1 MPEQS
6 KMEISLFSGMTILWN
21 GTPILE
27 HSARLNKPLELLA
40 LLLLRG
46 DKKLTNEQLMDGLW
60 ESDEIENPAGALKN
74 AAYSLRKF
82 LQKADKEKRF
92 IITERALHLE
102 PGNLRHHRCVEF
114 EQEARLADQP
124 GTPAEE
130 RIPHAR
136 RALKLYTG
144 DLLPSLSMQQWS
156 SISSY
161 LRQTYLRTVKNLA
174 ATLCER
180 GGREDLEETLDIC
193 NRAALLEPLHEEL
206 YRYIFNTMRRL
217 DMKQAVLSY
226 YPVIS
231 NLFYDELGERL
242 SPELRDIYLWA
253 SQGANQMKE
262 NLRQIQQDLG
272 EITRDARPIH
282 GAYYCE
288 YEMFKSVYQ
297 MVARSAA
304 RSNSHVLLILVTFEG
319 KNGQT
324 VAKQEIVDAM
334 ARGKEVIRESL
345 RKGDVFSRYSRNQY
359 ILMLTV
365 TSPADSV
372 VVENR
377 IKDAFKEVRLSA
389 KIELRMKA
397 QELDPIV

>member
-1 MPEQS
+1 
-6 KMEISLFSGMTILWN
+6 
-21 GTPILE
+21 
-27 HSARLNKPLELLA
+27 
-40 LLLLRG
+40 
-46 DKKLTNEQLMDGLW
+46 
-60 ESDEIENPAGALKN
+60 
-74 AAYSLRKF
+74 
-82 LQKADKEKRF
+82 
-92 IITERALHLE
+92 
-102 PGNLRHHRCVEF
+102 
-114 EQEARLADQP
+114 
-124 GTPAEE
+124 
-130 RIPHAR
+130 
-136 RALKLYTG
+136 
-144 DLLPSLSMQQWS
+144 
-156 SISSY
+156 
-161 LRQTYLRTVKNLA
+161 
-174 ATLCER
+174 
-180 GGREDLEETLDIC
+180 
-193 NRAALLEPLHEEL
+193 
-206 YRYIFNTMRRL
+206 
-217 DMKQAVLSY
+217 
-226 YPVIS
+226 
-231 NLFYDELGERL
+231 
-242 SPELRDIYLWA
+242 
-253 SQGANQMKE
+253 MKE

-377 IKDAFKEVRLSA
+377 IKDALA
-389 KIELRMKA
+389 KC
-397 QELDPIV
+397 V

>member
-92 IITERALHLE
+92 IITESGRYIWNPE
-102 PGNLRHHRCVEF
+102 ISVTTDVWEF

-144 DLLPSLSMQQWS
+144 DLLPSLSMQQWV
-156 SISSY
+156 I
-161 LRQTYLRTVKNLA
+161 Q
-174 ATLCER
+174 
-180 GGREDLEETLDIC
+180 GREDLEETLDIC

>member
-1 MPEQS
+1 
-6 KMEISLFSGMTILWN
+6 MEISLFSGMTILWN

-92 IITERALHLE
+92 IITESGRYIWNPE
-102 PGNLRHHRCVEF
+102 ISVTTDVWEF

-144 DLLPSLSMQQWS
+144 DLLPSLSMQQWV
-156 SISSY
+156 IQYSSY

-206 YRYIFNTMRRL
+206 YRYIFN
-217 DMKQAVLSY
+217 
-226 YPVIS
+226 
-231 NLFYDELGERL
+231 
-242 SPELRDIYLWA
+242 
-253 SQGANQMKE
+253 
-262 NLRQIQQDLG
+262 
-272 EITRDARPIH
+272 TRDARPIH